1 MRLLKLSGF
10 VALGLVVAMAA
21 GWIWGSAGKRELST
35 QLDALRVEHDLTLA
49 RSNVLAGRVD
59 LYTLNFGSAT
69 QRFESAKTALGRLAA
84 RFDSNH
90 DEARATL
97 VRTTASAVEDA
108 RRLAAQVNP
117 SAQAAAQ
124 RALASLDQVT
134 PAPGH

>member
-1 MRLLKLSGF
+1 VRLLKLSGF

-59 LYTLNFGSAT
+59 LYTLN
-69 QRFESAKTALGRLAA
+69 FESAKTALGRLAA